1 MGFFEGL
8 ITLFAVIVLAVCFF
22 AFGFLAGTIFCI
34 YFFEKN
40 FPEAWS
46 MIPLTSKKEP
56 KEDFTEED
64 AKWTVS

>member
-8 ITLFAVIVLAVCFF
+8 ITLFAVIALAVCFF
-22 AFGFLAGTIFCI
+22 AFGFLAGIICCI

-46 MIPLTSKKEP
+46 MIQLKGKKEP
-56 KEDFTEED
+56 EEDFTEED
-64 AKWTVS
+64 IGWTVS